1 MVEAAQA
8 RKVITENNWI
18 DGKTS
23 QNVLRS
29 IIFGKS
35 PADAYTCD
43 PRVDGMIKSLKSE
56 YWDIRNRTCKAGPR
70 NLPFLQ
76 MVTRKYANFSWRE
89 SAGSIHWPV
98 RVGGVAPSLL
108 TLLLGLVPEDEFD
121 PIASEPDAP
130 LAARLREVLGQ
141 AEIVAPEPDV
151 FFDVLNWIKRGQAGQ
166 PLTIVS
172 PVCPDYEV
180 EDGTAAKHR
189 FTFRGLGSTAGLTA
203 RRIFAT
209 FVPLGKFLR
218 EELGLE
224 VSHVICPGDFEGLSD
239 EVNARMG
246 IDRAE
251 FMARLELGRQDIEAT
266 SPAPVEGRFFT
277 DLCGGQAA
285 WTQIHHAILDDFANG
300 ELTAI
305 RDLPWVRRLAGSRAE
320 LYRRWYGGG
329 AQSADFY
336 LAKVLEQGAEYYAMG
351 KIIREMSGYAD
362 PLVLGADDH
371 RMGRFYRLTGPLPV
385 LYVERNY
392 E

>member
-8 RKVITENNWI
+8 RKVISENNWI

-23 QNVLRS
+23 RTVLRS

-56 YWDIRNRTCKAGPR
+56 YWGIRRTTCEAGPR

-76 MVTRKYANFSWRE
+76 MVTRKYANFSWHE

-108 TLLLGLVPEDEFD
+108 TLLLGLVSEEEFD
-121 PIASEPDAP
+121 PIASEPDDP
-130 LAARLREVLGQ
+130 LAVRLRSVLRET
-141 AEIVAPEPDV
+141 EIVAPEPEV
-151 FFDVLNWIKRGQAGQ
+151 FADVLAWIRRGQAGQ

-180 EDGTAAKHR
+180 EDGTVAKHR

-209 FVPLGKFLR
+209 FAPLGGFLR

-224 VSHVICPGDFEGLSD
+224 VRHIVCPGDFEGLSD
-239 EVNARMG
+239 EVNARME

-266 SPAPVEGRFFT
+266 SPAPVESRFFT

-285 WTQIHHAILDDFANG
+285 WARIHRAILDDFGTG
-300 ELTAI
+300 ELAAI
-305 RDLPWVRRLAGSRAE
+305 RDLPWVRRLTQSRAE
-320 LYRRWYGGG
+320 LYRRWYGD
-329 AQSADFY
+329 AARSADFI
-336 LAKVLEQGAEYYAMG
+336 LSKVLEQGAEYYAMG

-371 RMGRFYRLTGPLPV
+371 RMGRFYRLAGRLPV

>member
-1 MVEAAQA
+1 MVEVAQA
-8 RKVITENNWI
+8 RKIIAENNWI

-23 QNVLRS
+23 RNVLRS

-35 PADAYTCD
+35 PADAYTRD

-56 YWDIRNRTCKAGPR
+56 YWDIRNRTCQSGPR

-76 MVTRKYANFSWRE
+76 MVTRKYAKFSWCE

-108 TLLLGLVPEDEFD
+108 TLLLGLVPEEEFD
-121 PIASEPDAP
+121 PVASDADDP
-130 LAARLREVLGQ
+130 LATRLRSVLAQTEIVTPDPCVFAEVL
-141 AEIVAPEPDV
+141 A
-151 FFDVLNWIKRGQAGQ
+151 WIRRGQAGR

-189 FTFRGLGSTAGLTA
+189 FTFRDLGSTAGLTA

-209 FVPLGKFLR
+209 FAPLGAFLR
-218 EELGLE
+218 EELGLD
-224 VSHVICPGDFEGLSD
+224 VRHVVCPGDFEGLSD
-239 EVNARMG
+239 AVNARMG
-246 IDRAE
+246 IDRGQ

-266 SPAPVEGRFFT
+266 SPAPVESRFFT
-277 DLCGGQAA
+277 DLCGGQVA
-285 WTQIHHAILDDFANG
+285 WTEIHRAILDDFKAG
-300 ELTAI
+300 ELAAI

-320 LYRRWYGGG
+320 LYRRWHGGA

-336 LAKVLEQGAEYYAMG
+336 LAKVIEQGAEYYAMG

-371 RMGRFYRLTGPLPV
+371 RMGRFYRLAGPLPV